1 MSSKQN
7 IGKIIKEQR
16 KSIPLTQKQI
26 CEMSG
31 ISIAHLVRIESG
43 ERIPSPH
50 TLQQIAR
57 PLGLDLSELFIMG
70 GYLSPEPSALSKE
83 QRDKLLAEL
92 NMLLERLVSDRYR
105 IREIVN
111 RLLTTS

>member
-7 IGKIIKEQR
+7 IGKIITEQR
-16 KSIPLTQKQI
+16 KSIPLTLKQLY
-26 CEMSG
+26 EMSG
-31 ISIAHLVRIESG
+31 VSIAHLVRIESG

-50 TLQQIAR
+50 ALQEIAR
-57 PLGLDLSELFIMG
+57 PLGLNLNELLIMC
-70 GYLSPEPSALSKE
+70 GYLSPEPSALSEE

-92 NMLLERLVSDRYR
+92 NTLLERLVSDRYR
-105 IREIVN
+105 IREIVK